1 MVNFKEGFRFRP
13 RDRKGVTFL
22 LRFIAG
28 QVMNDSGFITTNV
41 DVYGKQEPWQI
52 YDHGVAFGNDDGD
65 NTCSQ
70 YRYFITKLKKKN
82 KSMYNRNVGKNGR
95 WKQQD
100 KGKAVGKK
108 GGQVIGYKK
117 SMSYENKNC
126 NLETYG
132 HWLMKEYQL
141 SDAISNKFKDE
152 ERRDWVLCAI
162 KKKKTRTTSSSSIG
176 LNLECAE
183 KMIKRML
190 QRGSKQSMYQV
201 KEFLMSNIDESE
213 KGMPEIEQQIS
224 FWSANA
230 LKESNNQQ
238 QAEEKLQIL
247 VLATL
252 F

>member
-52 YDHGVAFGNDDGD
+52 YNHGVAFGNDDGD

-100 KGKAVGKK
+100 KGKAVRKK

-141 SDAISNKFKDE
+141 SDVISNKFKDE
-152 ERRDWVLCAI
+152 ERRDW
-162 KKKKTRTTSSSSIG
+162 
-176 LNLECAE
+176 LECAE
-183 KMIKRML
+183 KMIKRIL

-201 KEFLMSNIDESE
+201 KEFLMSNTDESE

-224 FWSANA
+224 IWSANA
-230 LKESNNQQ
+230 LTESNNQQ
-238 QAEEKLQIL
+238 QAEGEIADSCASDPIFNWTYDASIIQQ
-247 VLATL
+247 
-252 F
+252 